1 MVSFR
6 KMHGLGN
13 DFVVIDARAHALD
26 LTQEVVRGIC
36 DRHFGVGCDQL
47 VVLKQSSGAVD
58 VQAIFYNSDGS
69 ISGACGNATRCIADI
84 VLNETGAQRCVIETQ
99 GGDLHAWRAESG
111 MISVD
116 MGLPR
121 LDWADVPLAHA
132 CDTLHLPLDGDPVA
146 VGMGNPHC
154 VFFAADSFG
163 DDYVEKHG
171 SAIETNALFPER
183 TNVEFVHVTGINK
196 VQQKT
201 WERGAGVTLA
211 CGTGACAVAVAAVR
225 RGLVDRAIPVEV
237 QLAGGALYIEWRAD
251 DNHVIMTGPVSYVF
265 DGLLK
270 NVEADE

>member
-13 DFVVIDARAHALD
+13 DFVIIDARQHDLD
-26 LTQEVVRGIC
+26 LTQEIVRDIC

-47 VVLKQSSGAVD
+47 VVLENPMAPAD
-58 VQAIFYNSDGS
+58 VKVVFYNSDGS
-69 ISGACGNATRCIADI
+69 TSGACGNATRCVAEVI
-84 VLNETGAQRCVIETQ
+84 LTETGAPRCVIETQ
-99 GGDLHAWRAESG
+99 GGDLHAWRADGG

-121 LDWADVPLAHA
+121 LEWADIPLAHA
-132 CDTLHLPLDGDPVA
+132 CDTLHLPLEGDPVA

-183 TNVEFVHVTGINK
+183 TNVEFVQVVGINK
-196 VQQKT
+196 LQQKT
-201 WERGAGVTLA
+201 WERGAGITLA
-211 CGTGACAVAVAAVR
+211 CGTGACSVAVAAAR
-225 RGLVDRAIPVEV
+225 RGLVDRTVPIEIG
-237 QLAGGALYIEWRAD
+237 LDGGALYIEWRESD
-251 DNHVIMTGPVSYVF
+251 DHVIMTGPVAHVF
-265 DGLLK
+265 DGILK
-270 NVEADE
+270 DI